1 MELENYKAIVFD
13 LGGTLMEYEGMP
25 LDWSDYYYQ
34 GFKKINENF
43 GLELSDADIDKSA
56 EILKSYNPRNKY
68 REYEIM
74 PVVLFD
80 EAMAGWSNVP
90 DIRDAIE
97 AFFSGKGLKAK
108 VFDYSK
114 KLIAICKKHGIKV
127 ACLTDLP
134 NGMPDSLF
142 RDSIPDIIKMF
153 DLYVSSQTCGFR
165 KPNKAGLE
173 YIAEHF
179 GIDVKD
185 ILYVG
190 DEDKDRKTADNAG
203 CSFMHIDEFKKCEES
218 EISEKEFEKKKTLF
232 LEQKKTLDS
241 FLKTG
246 AISQLQYDKSYGD
259 LVKKMGMESVAKELE
274 KDLEGQK

>member
-1 MELENYKAIVFD
+1 MELEKYKAIVFD

-25 LDWSDYYYQ
+25 LDWSDYY
-34 GFKKINENF
+34 
-43 GLELSDADIDKSA
+43 DIDRSA

-97 AFFSGKGLKAK
+97 VFFSGIGLKAK

-114 KLIAICKKHGIKV
+114 KLIAICKKHCLKV

-142 RDSIPDIIKMF
+142 RDSIPDIIKLF

-173 YIAEHF
+173 YIAEQF

-185 ILYVG
+185 ILFVG

-203 CSFMHIDEFKKCEES
+203 CSFIHIDEFKKCEEP
-218 EISEKEFEKKKTLF
+218 EISEKEFEKKKILF

-246 AISQLQYDKSYGD
+246 AISKMQYDKSYGD
-259 LVKKMGMESVAKELE
+259 LVRKMGMESVANKLE
-274 KDLEGQK
+274 KDMEE

>member
-1 MELENYKAIVFD
+1 
-13 LGGTLMEYEGMP
+13 
-25 LDWSDYYYQ
+25 
-34 GFKKINENF
+34 
-43 GLELSDADIDKSA
+43 
-56 EILKSYNPRNKY
+56 
-68 REYEIM
+68 M

-97 AFFSGKGLKAK
+97 VFFSGIGLKAK

-114 KLIAICKKHGIKV
+114 KLIAICKKHCLKV

-142 RDSIPDIIKMF
+142 RDSIPDIIKLF

-173 YIAEHF
+173 YIAEQF

-185 ILYVG
+185 ILFVG

-203 CSFMHIDEFKKCEES
+203 CSFIHIGEFKKCEES
-218 EISEKEFEKKKTLF
+218 EISEKEFEKKKILF

-246 AISQLQYDKSYGD
+246 AIGKMQYEKSYGD
-259 LVKKMGMESVAKELE
+259 LIKKMGMEKVA
-274 KDLEGQK
+274 EGLCQGD